1 MRHTFVTTTRAIVM
15 TAVLALGVGIG
26 TLFLATHRAAADDET
41 GDTEIKIQAPLD
53 TVDCTANTISVLGL
67 TIDISTAA
75 IDGGNRDGGNQ
86 DANQGGGA
94 SDGNSQGGDDG
105 GDDGNTNGGTNGGQ
119 SGCTALVAN
128 QPVEVKLAS
137 DSTPLAAT
145 RVSRGGEDNEV
156 KVEAPIQF
164 VDASAK
170 TITALGLVVDVSQAN
185 VGGADDHSQDGNS
198 QPIDLTQVMQGQFVE
213 MSLASNQPPLSA
225 TEVRVLNFAN
235 QIEVEV
241 DDSNGQQ
248 VDDIDDNGN
257 PVDDVDVEVDE
268 TVVVQNTTPGAPGTA
283 TKRVRKVLHLHRTSH
298 GGVMLSGLA
307 TGHARISVTRTANG
321 VISFGRRSLGVKP
334 NMRHQVRMRLHRT
347 K

>member
-1 MRHTFVTTTRAIVM
+1 M

-26 TLFLATHRAAADDET
+26 TLFLSTPRAAADDET
-41 GDTEIKIQAPLD
+41 GDTEIKIRAPLD
-53 TVDCTANTISVLGL
+53 AVDCTANTISVLGL

-75 IDGGNRDGGNQ
+75 IDGGNGDGGNQ
-86 DANQGGGA
+86 DGNHGGGA

-105 GDDGNTNGGTNGGQ
+105 GDNGNTNGGQ
-119 SGCTALVAN
+119 SGCTALLAN
-128 QPVEVKLAS
+128 QGVEVKLAS
-137 DSTPLAAT
+137 DSTPLTAT
-145 RVSRGGEDNEV
+145 RVSRGGGDNEV

-164 VDASAK
+164 VDATAN

-235 QIEVEV
+235 QVEVEV

-248 VDDIDDNGN
+248 VDDTDDNGN
-257 PVDDVDVEVDE
+257 PVDDVEVEVDE
-268 TVVVQNTTPGAPGTA
+268 TVVVQNPTPGVTGTA
-283 TKRVRKVLHLHRTSH
+283 TKRVRKVLRLHRTSN
-298 GGVMLSGLA
+298 GGVMLGGLA
-307 TGHARISVTRTANG
+307 TGHAMISVTRTVNG
-321 VISFGRRSLGVKP
+321 VTSVGRRSLVVRP
-334 NMRHQVRMRLHRT
+334 NTRRQVRMRLQRT